1 MNHYVLVTACVFL
14 ALGLLWNTK
23 GMLNIV
29 LKCATFALGV
39 WGLVLRFG
47 VAL

>member
-1 MNHYVLVTACVFL
+1 MHHYVLVTACVFL

-23 GMLNIV
+23 GINIV

-39 WGLVLRFG
+39 LGLVLWSG
-47 VAL
+47 AVL